1 MKRKKI
7 VTRICAWLLA
17 ASLAA
22 ADASPAFAAAAPQ
35 GPEAGGVQAMEENV
49 SGEGTGSAG
58 DTQPQSKAMPEGP
71 EAAPQETGKPE
82 AAPQETRKPEAEPQE
97 TGKPEAEPQEA
108 GQPDAVQEE
117 PEDGQGLP
125 DAAQEETALPE
136 GTKEG
141 QELPDAAQE
150 GALPEGAGEG
160 QGILDTLEEGTEILD
175 GTDPRPETFSTPE
188 PREGQET
195 GTGIEV
201 KSDGLVYLD
210 GVLFTGYY
218 MDASGILYSVD
229 KGAAKPLA
237 GTVKAGTEY
246 YSCMENKV
254 AVLEKQAVF
263 VEGKAYTGYYMD
275 SDGLLYLVT
284 DGAAEPY
291 TGAAAA
297 GAEYYSYSGSKTMSF
312 PGQAVFV
319 AGKAYIGYYMGSDGL
334 FCLVANGAPELYT
347 GAVGQGTEYYSFSG
361 KTAVALPAETV
372 FVEGKIYTGYY
383 MDAKKKLYY
392 IKKGAPT
399 LKTGLLK
406 AGVKYYSYS
415 AKQVQATEKQALY
428 VEGSVY
434 TGYYMS
440 QGNKLYSVK
449 KGVRTLKTGSVK
461 AKTKYYSYN
470 EKKMLA
476 LKKQTLYVKG
486 SVYTGYYMSQK
497 NKMYYVKKGTSALKT
512 GSVKAGVKYYSYKY
526 KKTRKLPKQTL
537 YVKGN
542 VYTGYY
548 MSQSNKMY
556 YVKKGTST
564 LKTGSVKAG
573 VKYYSY
579 KYKKT
584 RKLPKQTLYVKGKA
598 YTGYYLNQ
606 GNTMYQSQKGT
617 CAPVTGMLPAGT
629 KYYSYNGGKT
639 LTLAEQALYVEGQVY
654 TGYYMDAERKM
665 YRIDGGR
672 LTPVTATL
680 DAGTAYY
687 SAQEGNMQALPAQ
700 AVYVNGKAMEGMSPA
715 SLETLL
721 RAQAVVAG
729 ITNDS
734 MSKEQKLR
742 VCFDYVKSAYTE
754 INPRIPHYRGLD
766 WPVVYANDMFVNGSG
781 NCCSYAAAFAYM
793 AKAIGYDEVYCCN
806 SGGHGWAEIDGL
818 VYDPEWSK
826 WHHVYNYFALSYNT
840 PTDQDYKGAIGA
852 KLPWMRI
859 KI

>member
-58 DTQPQSKAMPEGP
+58 DTQPQSKAMPEG
-71 EAAPQETGKPE
+71 PE

-361 KTAVALPAETV
+361 KTAVAMPAETV
-372 FVEGKIYTGYY
+372 FVEGKTYTGYY
-383 MDAKKKLYY
+383 MDAEKKLYY

-486 SVYTGYYMSQK
+486 SIYTGYYMSQK
-497 NKMYYVKKGTSALKT
+497 
-512 GSVKAGVKYYSYKY
+512 
-526 KKTRKLPKQTL
+526 
-537 YVKGN
+537 
-542 VYTGYY
+542 
-548 MSQSNKMY
+548 NKMY

-606 GNTMYQSQKGT
+606 GNTMYQSKKGI
-617 CAPVTGMLPAGT
+617 CAPVTGMLAAGT